1 MKLIY
6 GKIHRQVL
14 LMAAKY
20 RQGPESTSRASNVP
34 GKCMYRPRLERS
46 AFWYTLL
53 KHKERFG
60 MY

>member
-1 MKLIY
+1 M
-6 GKIHRQVL
+6 HRQVL

-34 GKCMYRPRLERS
+34 GTCMYRPRLERS